1 MEHRHSNA
9 TLSMRLIGLSAC
21 SRHSSAR
28 LRYLS
33 VACAA
38 LVEAIDSAPTF
49 VDWFGGKPAGHTL
62 EGQSLTPWLR
72 GREPVQWRKV
82 VVSEHDYAMQEA
94 RRAQPISRSRVFMA
108 TVVRNISTRQAFGR
122 RCLI

>member
-1 MEHRHSNA
+1 MG
-9 TLSMRLIGLSAC
+9 LIGFSSC
-21 SRHSSAR
+21 SLHSSAC

-33 VACAA
+33 AACAA
-38 LVEAIDSAPTF
+38 LVEAIDLAPTF

-94 RRAQPISRSRVFMA
+94 RRAQPISRSRLFMA
-108 TVVRNISTRQAFGR
+108 TVVGNMSTRQAFGR
-122 RCLI
+122 CCLIW